1 MPYAPPASRASAAA
15 PTYPRPPLLGSPVRN
30 RWGVGKLTT
39 KPGEVYIGALGG
51 AQKNVPL
58 STFSGAGAYASLS
71 PPAQKALYAAME
83 AQRGYEGVPAG
94 DVDGFLEDTVA
105 RAYAVQQ
112 TTGLLVDPLSYW
124 DYYKTTGGPGLKN
137 FDDAA
142 SAGGGSGGGGG
153 GGGGGTSRSVNESVN
168 LSDPSTARGL
178 IDTTIARYLGRNPT
192 DKEYSTFA
200 SALNAQESKSPSITE
215 SVTTSGGG
223 NSRTKS
229 TTRGS
234 MDRGQFAIEYAKSQ
248 EGVAELSA
256 ATTGLDAFMDAIGG
270 V

>member
-1 MPYAPPASRASAAA
+1 MVAPPPNRPASPAMPS
-15 PTYPRPPLLGSPVRN
+15 YPRPPLLGSPVRN
-30 RWGVGKLTT
+30 RWGVGKLST
-39 KPGEVYIGALGG
+39 KPGEVYIGAMGG

-58 STFSGAGAYASLS
+58 ATFSTPGAYASLS
-71 PPAQKALYAAME
+71 PPAQKALFAAME
-83 AQRGYEGVPAG
+83 ASYGYNGVAQNNI
-94 DVDGFLEDTVA
+94 DGFLEKTVA
-105 RAYAVQQ
+105 NAYAVQQ

-137 FDDAA
+137 FGEAGAA
-142 SAGGGSGGGGG
+142 AAGGGGG

-178 IDTTIARYLGRNPT
+178 IDSTISRYLGRNPT

-200 SALNAQESKSPSITE
+200 AALNAQEKKSPSVTE

-223 NSRTKS
+223 SSRTKS
-229 TTRGS
+229 TTRSG
-234 MDRGQFAIEYAKSQ
+234 MDRSQFAVEYAKSL

>member
-1 MPYAPPASRASAAA
+1 MVAPPPNRPASPAMPS
-15 PTYPRPPLLGSPVRN
+15 YPRPPLLGSPVRN
-30 RWGVGKLTT
+30 RWGVGKLST
-39 KPGEVYIGALGG
+39 KPGEVYIGAMGG

-58 STFSGAGAYASLS
+58 AAFSTPGAYASLS

-83 AQRGYEGVPAG
+83 ASRGYSGVPQG
-94 DVDGFLEDTVA
+94 DIDGFLEKTVA
-105 RAYAVQQ
+105 NAYAVQQ
-112 TTGLLVDPLSYW
+112 TTGLLIDPLSYW
-124 DYYKTTGGPGLKN
+124 DYYKMTGGPGLKD
-137 FDDAA
+137 FGAEG
-142 SAGGGSGGGGG
+142 AGGAG

-178 IDTTIARYLGRNPT
+178 IDSTISRYLGRNPT

-200 SALNAQESKSPSITE
+200 AALNAQENKSPSVTE

-223 NSRTKS
+223 SSRTKS
-229 TTRGS
+229 TTRSG
-234 MDRGQFAIEYAKSQ
+234 MDRSQFAVEYAKSL